1 MACSRLARRTQ
12 KKDRDST
19 CCALNIRERPKV
31 KRKREED
38 RRQGTRIVA
47 ELYFS
52 PCSVES
58 QRSDVKKKKKKNRK
72 SVRHPRK
79 DASSNVGGICEV
91 RTTVSTHVAPRYA
104 TDFLNYVFRSFGLI
118 RMDCSRLQRI
128 TQHLC
133 VSEVSK
139 RKLNLRTCVVVV
151 IGLSSH

>member
-58 QRSDVKKKKKKNRK
+58 QRSDVKKKKKKTGSRYGILGK
-72 SVRHPRK
+72 TRRAMLEGFVR
-79 DASSNVGGICEV
+79 
-91 RTTVSTHVAPRYA
+91 
-104 TDFLNYVFRSFGLI
+104 
-118 RMDCSRLQRI
+118 
-128 TQHLC
+128 
-133 VSEVSK
+133 
-139 RKLNLRTCVVVV
+139 
-151 IGLSSH
+151 